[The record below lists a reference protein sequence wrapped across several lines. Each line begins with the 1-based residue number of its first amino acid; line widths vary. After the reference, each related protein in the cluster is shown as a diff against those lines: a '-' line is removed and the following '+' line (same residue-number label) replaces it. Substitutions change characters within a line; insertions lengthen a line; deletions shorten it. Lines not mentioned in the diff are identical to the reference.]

1 MSIRLLCVSTAANTD
16 AVLHALVG
24 QSKGQIELALHL
36 GGTQSDFKASA
47 VSRMNL
53 RRGRKG
59 HITEGHAQWRGLAHG
74 LFLHEDY
81 NAWVDDF
88 MDHLQRR
95 AEPHAHLPHPLRS
108 FHDHWDY
115 FHLLADVLAGRIV
128 DSGATHALFFN
139 VPHLVHDT
147 LVWQISRALGLQT
160 LIVTQ
165 APFPNRFFS
174 MRTIEDYGRLGDD
187 RPEVTPWPIA
197 REENPQHFYMKGIGQ
212 EPSKRGGLTGRGLA
226 QLAVFLAL
234 KRPLSAF
241 NPLYVTSLVR
251 RMHAVGRA
259 LPSWRDPFARF
270 FHEDSLAYFEHLA
283 GFENQTPDLSKPFV
297 YVPLHLQPEMT
308 TSALGGPFKDQ
319 ALAIEALARM
329 LPPEVA
335 ILVKENPKQGAYM
348 RGPLFFHRLRR
359 IPNLTFVP
367 SHTSTH
373 ELTARSLFVATISG
387 TVGWEAIRKGKP
399 ALVFGPTWYADL
411 PGVVRWRDDL
421 TLDAIL
427 AAAPDHPQLEQRV
440 GQLLSGT
447 HEGVIERHYRTLVSG
462 FEESINTQRVADSL
476 QGLLVGGFPHTFAAN
491 ACEGSAPK
499 AAAI

>member
-16 AVLHALVG
+16 AALKSLVEDS
-24 QSKGQIELALHL
+24 QGQIELALHL
-36 GGTQSDFKASA
+36 GGANSDYKASV

-59 HITEGHAQWRGLAHG
+59 HITSDQHRWRGLAHG
-74 LFLHEDY
+74 LFMHQDY
-81 NAWVDDF
+81 NAWIDDF
-88 MDHLQRR
+88 IDHLQRR
-95 AEPHAHLPHPLRS
+95 AEPYAHLPHPLRS

-147 LVWQISRALGLQT
+147 LTWQLARALGLQT

-165 APFPNRFFS
+165 SPFPNRFFS
-174 MRTIEDYGRLGDD
+174 MRTIEDYGRLGDAD
-187 RPEVTPWPIA
+187 ADATPWPIS

-212 EPSKRGGLTGRGLA
+212 EPSKHGGLTGRGFA
-226 QLAVFLAL
+226 QLALHLAL
-234 KRPLSAF
+234 KRPLKIF
-241 NPLYVTSLVR
+241 NPLYVASLVR
-251 RMHAVGRA
+251 RMHAVGRS
-259 LPSWRDPFARF
+259 LPHWRDPFARF

-283 GFENQTPDLSKPFV
+283 GFENQTLDLARPFV

-348 RGPLFFHRLRR
+348 RGPLFFHRMRR

-373 ELTARSLFVATISG
+373 ELTARCLFVATISG
-387 TVGWEAIRKGKP
+387 TAGWEAIRKGKP

-421 TLDAIL
+421 TLEAIL
-427 AAAPDHPQLEQRV
+427 AAVPAHHQLESRV
-440 GQLLSGT
+440 GQLVARA
-447 HEGVIERHYRTLVSG
+447 HRGVVERHYQTLVPEFDVSTNT
-462 FEESINTQRVADSL
+462 EIVSQNIQCLLSESVH
-476 QGLLVGGFPHTFAAN
+476 PTFA
-491 ACEGSAPK
+491 CDGH
-499 AAAI
+499 

>member
-1 MSIRLLCVSTAANTD
+1 MSIRLLCVSTAPNTD
-16 AVLHALVG
+16 AALKSLVQHARG
-24 QSKGQIELALHL
+24 RIEVALHL
-36 GGTQSDFKASA
+36 GGADSDYKASA

-59 HITEGHAQWRGLAHG
+59 HITEGQSQWRGLAHG
-74 LFLHEDY
+74 LFLRDDY

-88 MDHLQRR
+88 IEHLQRR
-95 AEPHAHLPHPLRS
+95 AEPHAHLPHPLRT

-147 LVWQISRALGLQT
+147 LTWQIARTLGLQT

-165 APFPNRFFS
+165 SPFPNRFFS

-187 RPEVTPWPIA
+187 RPTAAPWPIVPD
-197 REENPQHFYMKGIGQ
+197 ENPQHFYMKGIGQ
-212 EPSKRGGLTGRGLA
+212 SPSRRGGLTGRGIA
-226 QLAVFLAL
+226 QLALYFAL
-234 KRPLSAF
+234 KRPLKAL
-241 NPLYVTSLVR
+241 NPRYTTSLIR
-251 RMHAVGRA
+251 RMRAVCHA
-259 LPSWRDPFARF
+259 LPDWRDPFARF

-283 GFENQTPDLSKPFV
+283 GFENQKPDLSKPFV

-359 IPNLTFVP
+359 IPNLSFVP

-373 ELTARSLFVATISG
+373 ELTARSLFVATVSG
-387 TVGWEAIRKGKP
+387 TAGWEAIRKGKP
-399 ALVFGPTWYADL
+399 ALVFGPSWYADL
-411 PGVVRWRDDL
+411 PGVVRWRAGL
-421 TLDAIL
+421 SLGEILDAKPDHAHL
-427 AAAPDHPQLEQRV
+427 ERRTGELVAAA
-440 GQLLSGT
+440 
-447 HEGVIERHYRTLVSG
+447 HEGIVERHYGILVNG
-462 FEESINTQRVADSL
+462 FNAD
-476 QGLLVGGFPHTFAAN
+476 AN
-491 ACEGSAPK
+491 ARTV
-499 AAAI
+499 AATLTDLIIGRSPPSFGVPR